1 MSGSDGIQL
10 KRLGALLVD
19 AGVITEEQLNIALAE
34 QNRTGSR
41 LGTILTDLGIA
52 SDEAISRA
60 VASQN
65 GVEHYDLENL
75 QFEPDAVRCVPEDV
89 ARRHVLVPVSLSKGT
104 LVVAMANPADIMA
117 IDEIERTSDL
127 FVEAACAGRT
137 QILRALDRVYASG
150 ARNESAL
157 EAAIRRATK
166 DHGEGDEAAVENGVI
181 GLVEEILA
189 ISFRREATDLHIEP
203 DHHVARVRF
212 RIDGQL
218 VPGPTLVASLLQPI
232 VARIKILA
240 GLDISEK
247 RVPQDGK
254 IRFPYHNRTVDLR
267 VSTFP
272 CVHGESVVIRILDRS
287 RQVMSLSAI
296 GLTELQQQ
304 VLAEAVAR
312 PNGLVL
318 AAGPTGSG
326 KTTTLYA
333 LLRSMDNGARKVITL
348 EDPVE
353 YELPLAAQ
361 CQINEKAGLTFAS
374 GLRAILRHDPDVIL
388 VGEMRDHETSQMAF
402 RAALTGHMVLST
414 IHTNDSLRSVSRLV
428 DIGVEPFLI
437 ASCLAAVSAQR
448 LVRLVCRQCREEYR
462 PSAHALAA
470 AGLPEDVEGSFVR
483 GRGCER
489 CHGTGMRGRE
499 AVFEVLAVTPAVAEV
514 IGRSGSIEELEAA
527 GREGGLITFREQA
540 QRKACAGELPLEE
553 VARVTAEY

>member
-1 MSGSDGIQL
+1 MAEGAPKKTQRLGDLLVGAGLVTDDQL
-10 KRLGALLVD
+10 K
-19 AGVITEEQLNIALAE
+19 IALAE
-34 QNRTGSR
+34 QARTGSK
-41 LGTILTDLGIA
+41 LGQILVDLGIA
-52 SDEAISRA
+52 SDEAISQA

-65 GVEHYDLENL
+65 GVEHYDLERVT
-75 QFEPDAVRCVPEDV
+75 FEPAAVRCVPEGV
-89 ARRHVLVPVSLSKGT
+89 ARRHILVPISLNKDK
-104 LVVAMANPADIMA
+104 LLVAMANPADIMA

-127 FVEAACAGRT
+127 YVESASASRS
-137 QILRALDRVYASG
+137 QILRALDRVYSSG

-157 EAAIRRATK
+157 EAAIRRATA
-166 DHGEGDEAAVENGVI
+166 DHDDSDDAASEGGVI

-189 ISFRREATDLHIEP
+189 ISFRKEATDLHLEP
-203 DHHVARVRF
+203 DTHVVRVRF
-212 RIDGQL
+212 RIDGEL

-247 RVPQDGK
+247 RLPQDGK
-254 IRFPYHNRTVDLR
+254 IRFPYQNRSIDLR

-272 CVHGESVVIRILDRS
+272 CIEGESVVIRILDRN
-287 RQVMSLSAI
+287 RQKLGLVDI
-296 GLTELQQQ
+296 GLSESQVETLTE
-304 VLAEAVAR
+304 ATRR

-333 LLRSMDNGARKVITL
+333 LLRAMDTATRKVVTL

-353 YELPLAAQ
+353 YELPLSAQ

-388 VGEMRDHETSQMAF
+388 VGEMRDQETCQMAF
-402 RAALTGHMVLST
+402 RASLTGHLVLST

-428 DIGVEPFLI
+428 DIGVAPFMI

-448 LVRLVCRQCREEYR
+448 LVRLVCGHCKEEYV
-462 PSAHALAA
+462 PQEHELEA
-470 AGLPEDVEGSFVR
+470 AGIPVGTPGTFVR
-483 GRGCER
+483 GAGCDR
-489 CHGTGMRGRE
+489 CHETGMRGRE
-499 AVFEVLAVTPAVAEV
+499 ALFEVLRVTPAVAAV
-514 IGRSGSIEELEAA
+514 IGAGGRIDELESVASS
-527 GREGGLITFREQA
+527 EGLVTFREQA
-540 QRKACAGELPLEE
+540 QRSALAGRLPLEE

>member
-1 MSGSDGIQL
+1 MSDSDGTQV

-19 AGVITEEQLNIALAE
+19 AKVITEEQLKIALAE
-34 QNRTGSR
+34 QARTGSR

-65 GVEHYDLENL
+65 GVEYYDLEDFH
-75 QFEPDAVRCVPEDV
+75 FEPDAVRCVPEDV

-117 IDEIERTSDL
+117 IDEIERASDL
-127 FVEAACAGRT
+127 FVEPACAGRT

-157 EAAIRRATK
+157 EAAIRRATTE
-166 DHGEGDEAAVENGVI
+166 HAEGDEAASEGGVI

-203 DHHVARVRF
+203 DTHVARVRF

-218 VPGPTLVASLLQPI
+218 VAGPTLVASLLAPI

-247 RVPQDGK
+247 RIPQDGK

-287 RQVMSLSAI
+287 RQALSLSAV
-296 GLTELQQQ
+296 GLTDRQQA
-304 VLAEAVAR
+304 VLAAAVAR

-333 LLRSMDNGARKVITL
+333 LLRSMDNGSRKVITL

-428 DIGVEPFLI
+428 DIGVAPFLI

-448 LVRLVCRQCREEYR
+448 LVRLVCPQCREEYQ
-462 PSAHALAA
+462 PTAHALEA
-470 AGLPEDVEGSFVR
+470 AGFGEDADGVFVR
-483 GRGCER
+483 GQGCDR

-499 AVFEVLAVTPAVAEV
+499 ALFEVLPVTPEVAEV
-514 IGRSGSIEELEAA
+514 IGRAGTLEDLEQAA
-527 GREGGLITFREQA
+527 RRGGLVTFREQA
-540 QRKACAGELPLEE
+540 QRKAASGQLPLEE

>member
-1 MSGSDGIQL
+1 MGEGSPVKT
-10 KRLGALLVD
+10 KRLGDLLVG
-19 AGVITEEQLNIALAE
+19 AGLVTEDQLKIALAE
-34 QNRTGSR
+34 QARTGSK
-41 LGTILTDLGIA
+41 LGQILVDLGIA
-52 SDEAISRA
+52 SDEAISQA

-65 GVEHYDLENL
+65 GVDHYDLERVI
-75 QFEPDAVRCVPEDV
+75 FEPDAVRCVPEGV
-89 ARRHVLVPVSLSKGT
+89 ARRHILVPISLNKDK
-104 LVVAMANPADIMA
+104 LLVAMANPADIMA

-127 FVEAACAGRT
+127 YVESASASRS
-137 QILRALDRVYASG
+137 QILRALDRVYSSG

-157 EAAIRRATK
+157 EAAIRRATA
-166 DHGEGDEAAVENGVI
+166 DHDESDDAASEGGVI

-189 ISFRREATDLHIEP
+189 ISFRKEATDLHLEP
-203 DHHVARVRF
+203 DTHVVRVRF
-212 RIDGQL
+212 RIDGEL

-254 IRFPYHNRTVDLR
+254 IRFPYHNRTIDLR

-272 CVHGESVVIRILDRS
+272 CIEGESVVIRILDRN
-287 RQVMSLSAI
+287 RQKLGLVDI
-296 GLTELQQQ
+296 GLSDGQ
-304 VLAEAVAR
+304 VALLSEATRR

-333 LLRSMDNGARKVITL
+333 LLRAMDTATRKVVTL

-388 VGEMRDHETSQMAF
+388 VGEMRDQETCQMAF
-402 RAALTGHMVLST
+402 RASLTGHLVLST

-428 DIGVEPFLI
+428 DIGVEPFMI

-448 LVRLVCRQCREEYR
+448 LVRLVCTSCAEEYE
-462 PSAHALAA
+462 PLPHELEA
-470 AGLPEDVEGSFVR
+470 AGLDDVGGGRFVR
-483 GRGCER
+483 GAGCDR
-489 CHGTGMRGRE
+489 CHETGMRGRK
-499 AVFEVLAVTPAVAEV
+499 ALFEVLRVTPSVAAAIGAGGRIDQLEEV
-514 IGRSGSIEELEAA
+514 ARS
-527 GREGGLITFREQA
+527 EGLVTFREQA
-540 QRKACAGELPLEE
+540 QRSAMEGQLPLEE